1 MGILNKKMEC
11 GVSIVHNGKNFATI
25 GMIYDF
31 IVEKHRETGKTYAF
45 PKAVESLKKEGKLL
59 ETFPDLPPFHS
70 GMSQAEFIDFM
81 RGLCVYA
88 DSILPSAQT
97 YMADPTMEEGELFP
111 EGKDVFCLMNMPYM
125 VEVPHLH
132 NYFELTHVIKGEC
145 TFLFENEKV
154 TLSEGEICIV
164 SPMSGHALPLE
175 PGCFA
180 VSIVVRRST
189 FDSVFSN
196 LLTQKDLLSLFFR
209 NNLYESRRS
218 NYILLKTG
226 NDPLTN
232 DAMEQLIYECNMLDG
247 YANDCA
253 VSLLNLY
260 LARALRASRAAVSL
274 HHYEGYTERDFDFSL
289 VIHYIQHNYR
299 VVTLSSLAET
309 FHFSETYLSKLIRR
323 KMNQS
328 FTEVLRSLKMNHAME
343 YLNNTDMKVSEIAD
357 AVGYDS
363 VDHFSRTFRR
373 VYGMPPQEY
382 KKRMIS
388 MGTGKGG

>member
-1 MGILNKKMEC
+1 M
-11 GVSIVHNGKNFATI
+11 SIVHNGKNFATI

-59 ETFPDLPPFHS
+59 ENPPELPPFHS
-70 GMSQAEFIDFM
+70 GMDQAEFIDFM

-97 YMADPTMEEGELFP
+97 YMVDPTMEEEELFP

-260 LARALRASRAAVSL
+260 LARALRASSAAVSL

-343 YLNNTDMKVSEIAD
+343 YLTNTDMKVSEIAD

-388 MGTGKGG
+388 TGTDKGG